1 MFLLFF
7 SWIIFSIPYFEL
19 RFPEVSL
26 QKRNYPIQYVTSR
39 QETDQLA
46 IKIPEGYSVKYLP
59 PALRVQSPYVEFEI
73 IYDQQGDEIDITRK
87 LAFPRRYIP
96 VEDYESYKSD
106 LEKIAYSSKQKIFL
120 EQKQISKTNK
130 TDENSVSENEIK
142 ETDTAI
148 PNTDTNSSD
157 TANLEN
163 VEGAKKWKNFY

>member
-1 MFLLFF
+1 M
-7 SWIIFSIPYFEL
+7 
-19 RFPEVSL
+19 
-26 QKRNYPIQYVTSR
+26 K
-39 QETDQLA
+39 DQL
-46 IKIPEGYSVKYLP
+46 KIPEGYSVKYLP

-163 VEGAKKWKNFY
+163 VEGAQK

>member
-1 MFLLFF
+1 MNKKLIAILVLALLIVGGVYLY
-7 SWIIFSIPYFEL
+7 SAGML
-19 RFPEVSL
+19 NSL
-26 QKRNYPIQYVTSR
+26 FGISEINGVVF
-39 QETDQLA
+39 
-46 IKIPEGYSVKYLP
+46 KIPEGYSVKYLP

-96 VEDYESYKSD
+96 VKDYESYKSD
-106 LEKIAYSSKQKIFL
+106 LEKIAHSSKQKIFL
-120 EQKQISKTNK
+120 EQKQKNK
-130 TDENSVSENEIK
+130 TDKSHEKPVSDNEIK

-163 VEGAKKWKNFY
+163 VEGAQK